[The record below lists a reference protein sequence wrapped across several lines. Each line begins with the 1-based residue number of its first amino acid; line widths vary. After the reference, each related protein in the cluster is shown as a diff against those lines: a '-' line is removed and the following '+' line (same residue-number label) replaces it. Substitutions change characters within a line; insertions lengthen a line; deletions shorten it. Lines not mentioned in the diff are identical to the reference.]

1 MAGTRTAPA
10 FTAAANARQITLQLI
25 DVSGDPFSVAMYVP
39 VAALAALIETWAAA
53 YQAGTQASLWGIEDR
68 LIRSG
73 DKDNTNAEAGS
84 RDSGADG
91 INFLY
96 KNATTRDSID
106 LRLIAPDPTTMEDSL
121 DIPDLASDAISDLTL
136 ATVALNSGY
145 TLETAQYTERQ
156 ERKNNAKISA

>member
-10 FTAAANARQITLQLI
+10 FTAAANARQISLLLI
-25 DVSGDPFSVAMYVP
+25 DVSGDTFSVAMYVP
-39 VAALAALIETWAAA
+39 VAALAGLIETWAAA
-53 YQAGTQASLWGIEDR
+53 YQAGTQSSLWAIEDR

-73 DKDNTNAEAGS
+73 DQDNTNAEAGS
-84 RDSGADG
+84 RDSVADG
-91 INFLY
+91 VNFLY

-106 LRLIAPDPTTMEDSL
+106 LRLVAPDPTTMEDDL

-136 ATVALNSGY
+136 ATIALNAGY

-156 ERKNNAKISA
+156 ERKNNTKIRA